1 MTGPGSPWPRSLR
14 AHLGEAADVY
24 TRLEP
29 GYTLIVSDGAYGIG
43 GFAGDPTSARKLAD
57 WYALHLA
64 AWDRLA
70 APSSS
75 LYFWGA
81 AEGCARMLVPIEA
94 AGWRYYS
101 RIVWNKGMAALAGR
115 IDSEA
120 LRGWPTASEDCY
132 FFVRESVDISALAQ
146 VELGADGRNTILAF
160 LRSEWMGRASLTVR
174 DAETAWG
181 STASHYFRRRSQWE
195 MPTWEAYLALAAY
208 AAARVTLAPGER
220 PILVTATAWE
230 TRNGGDPLRASY
242 EGLRAEHDG
251 LRAEYGVLRASY
263 EGLRYPFALP
273 AGVSDVWTGAPV
285 TASRRHPCAKRQ
297 EHIDRIVLASSR
309 PGDRVL
315 EPFGGGAPVL
325 RACRRLGRGCDS
337 IERDPEWHAAALA
350 VLGEV
355 GAVAEPGALAG
366 QGSLFGLRAA
376 DGAR

>member
-1 MTGPGSPWPRSLR
+1 MSLH
-14 AHLGEAADVY
+14 AHLGEAVDVY
-24 TRLEP
+24 PRLLP

-43 GFAGDPTSARKLAD
+43 GFPGDPTSPRKLAD
-57 WYALHLA
+57 WYAPHLA

-75 LYFWGA
+75 LYSWGT

-94 AGWRYYS
+94 AGWTLRS
-101 RIVWNKGMAALAGR
+101 QLRWDKGFGFLSGR
-115 IDSEA
+115 IDTQS
-120 LRGWPTASEDCY
+120 LRGWPCASEDCY
-132 FFVRESVDISALAQ
+132 FYTREGLAAA
-146 VELGADGRNTILAF
+146 EMAGDGLAHRSLFEAAGADDRNTVRAF
-160 LRSEWMGRASLTVR
+160 LRSEWIGRAGLTLG
-174 DAETAWG
+174 DAVTAWR
-181 STASHYFRRRSQWE
+181 STASHYFQRSQWE
-195 MPTWEAYLALAAY
+195 MPTWEAYSALAGF
-208 AAARVTLAPGER
+208 AAARMTLAPGER
-220 PILVTATAWE
+220 PILVTASAWE
-230 TRNGGDPLRASY
+230 TRNGCDPLRASY
-242 EGLRAEHDG
+242 EGLRAEYEG
-251 LRAEYGVLRASY
+251 LRAEY

-285 TASRRHPCAKRQ
+285 VAARRHPCAKRQ